1 MINGAHAVAIVQKRH
16 RIIESGFV
24 IRSRHHHRDKLDIV
38 LLRRGRNAVLRLA
51 GGTRFQTRG
60 PLILLQQLIGA
71 GQCKGTAPSGRIMGD
86 ILHPDRSIVK
96 YFRIFCD
103 QLS

>member
-1 MINGAHAVAIVQKRH
+1 MSTIQIILVVIVAFIVGCSSVNDQ
-16 RIIESGFV
+16 IETYQPVVACSL
-24 IRSRHHHRDKLDIV
+24 IRS
-38 LLRRGRNAVLRLA
+38 
-51 GGTRFQTRG
+51 FQTRG